1 MKKLYLIR
9 GVSGSGKTTL
19 AKEMYDAFRTANIR
33 AIEVAADDYFMV
45 DGEYN
50 FDANKLGAA
59 HAWCREMVQDGMH
72 YDEYEAIIVHNTF
85 TTMLEMKAYLKF
97 AEMYDYDV
105 TTLVVE
111 NRHGNSS
118 VHDVPDE
125 TLVRQAKRLRD
136 NIKLI

>member
-19 AKEMYDAFRTANIR
+19 AKEMMLAFTASKVSAVNM
-33 AIEVAADDYFMV
+33 AADDYFMK
-45 DGEYN
+45 DGKYN
-50 FDANKLGAA
+50 FDVNKLYQA
-59 HAWCREMVQDGMH
+59 HTWCKLYVLDMMVEGV
-72 YDEYEAIIVHNTF
+72 ERILVHNTF
-85 TTMLEMKAYLKF
+85 TTEKEMKPYLNL
-97 AEMYDYDV
+97 AEKYGYEV

-125 TLVRQAKRLRD
+125 TLVRQSKRLRD
-136 NIKLI
+136 NLQLI